1 MGSSSKQETKVPAYI
16 DEAGKAALEQAGKI
30 QAMGYTPYMGPDVA
44 AINEYE
50 KATSQNVGSMASAFG
65 LMAPEALD
73 MSGMPTVTQG
83 GLTGY
88 SSYPAMKSALERLR
102 ETRPDQYEYFSN
114 LTQFDP
120 ITGSLNEGF
129 TPIGQPQAP
138 VAPMPQSSG
147 GSGGGS
153 HPIYNYQR
161 PSYTSVDGGTTISTR
176 PQARPSDL
184 GSPSGQSGGL
194 FSGLRSAGN
203 SILDSLGVI

>member
-16 DEAGKAALEQAGKI
+16 EEAGKAALEQAGKM
-30 QAMGYTPYMGPDVA
+30 QAMGYTPYMGADVA
-44 AINEYE
+44 AINPYE
-50 KATSQNVGSMASAFG
+50 QAASQNVGSMASAFG
-65 LMAPEALD
+65 LIAPAALD

-83 GLTGY
+83 GVTGY

-120 ITGSLNEGF
+120 ITGALNDGF
-129 TPIGQPQAP
+129 APISQQQVPA
-138 VAPMPQSSG
+138 VPMPQSSG

-161 PSYTSVDGGTTISTR
+161 PSYTSVDGGTTMSIR
-176 PQARPSDL
+176 PQARPSNL
-184 GSPSGQSGGL
+184 GSSSGQSGGL
-194 FSGLRSAGN
+194 FSGLKSVGN
-203 SILDSLGVI
+203 SILDSLGVV

>member
-16 DEAGKAALEQAGKI
+16 EEAGRAALEQAGKI

-44 AINEYE
+44 AINPYE
-50 KATSQNVGSMASAFG
+50 QAASQNVGSMASAFG
-65 LMAPEALD
+65 LMAPAALD

-83 GLTGY
+83 GVTGY

-129 TPIGQPQAP
+129 TPISLPQVP
-138 VAPMPQSSG
+138 VAPMPQY
-147 GSGGGS
+147 SGGGGGS
-153 HPIYNYQR
+153 QSTPNFSR
-161 PSYTSVDGGTTISTR
+161 PSYTSVDGGTTIGTR
-176 PQARPSDL
+176 PQARPINL
-184 GSPSGQSGGL
+184 GSSSGQSGGL
-194 FSGLRSAGN
+194 FSGLKSVGN
-203 SILDSLGVI
+203 SILDSLGVV